1 MSSAECVQGP
11 PTRDC
16 LQHSIVISTV
26 HLHVFVWLYDVVSAV
41 DSWLTWRPAQSVR
54 LATMERYVCEVL
66 NWCSDIS
73 TIEQQQMRQLTLMD
87 GFTLVCISTVS
98 LWFFVVN
105 SQHRWGLTGETI
117 DTDEWLHTGLYQH
130 SVSVVLC
137 GKQSAQ
143 VRFNRWD
150 NWHWWMASHWF
161 VSAQCLCGSLW

>member
-1 MSSAECVQGP
+1 M
-11 PTRDC
+11 
-16 LQHSIVISTV
+16 
-26 HLHVFVWLYDVVSAV
+26 
-41 DSWLTWRPAQSVR
+41 
-54 LATMERYVCEVL
+54 
-66 NWCSDIS
+66 N
-73 TIEQQQMRQLTLMD
+73 

-143 VRFNRWD
+143 VRLVNECLWKCCKCSPPHLTLCASDCMYVMPTLLFKLVTIVAFSEAVRINISRYHSH
-150 NWHWWMASHWF
+150 NWGILVQGKQMDCFLFKDELLGCYW
-161 VSAQCLCGSLW
+161 VSYESFTCITWIW